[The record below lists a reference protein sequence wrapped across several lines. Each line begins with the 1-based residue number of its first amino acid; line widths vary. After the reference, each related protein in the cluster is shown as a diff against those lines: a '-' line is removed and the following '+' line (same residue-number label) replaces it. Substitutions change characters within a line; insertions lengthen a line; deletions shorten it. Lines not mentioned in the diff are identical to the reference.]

1 MFRWGP
7 VRAVS
12 DAAELARERTA
23 FRPYG
28 EKMAALTPLT
38 LPESKGYIGERYDDA
53 SGLQYLNA
61 RYYDP
66 RLGMFLQPDWWEVT
80 QAGVGT
86 NRYSYSFGD
95 PVNGKDPGGN
105 SSRNYDSDGDG
116 VNDSWEHIKVGS
128 ARDKQYKEWQA
139 AHSGGS
145 SPLSSLYRELGGGS
159 IGSFDDYSGQPAGGR
174 AGFGA
179 RAQVSQFSIAWP
191 RGLLGIPVQ
200 VPDATPLVD
209 SIVTTLTLSESNRV
223 WVTYTLR
230 DLSGGMVV
238 YVGRAS
244 GLGTPAEVM
253 MRRFA

>member
-1 MFRWGP
+1 MDGIRG
-7 VRAVS
+7 
-12 DAAELARERTA
+12 
-23 FRPYG
+23 
-28 EKMAALTPLT
+28 
-38 LPESKGYIGERYDDA
+38 
-53 SGLQYLNA
+53 
-61 RYYDP
+61 
-66 RLGMFLQPDWWEVT
+66 
-80 QAGVGT
+80 
-86 NRYSYSFGD
+86 
-95 PVNGKDPGGN
+95 GGN

-159 IGSFDDYSGQPAGGR
+159 IGSFDDYYGQPAGGR
-174 AGFGA
+174 AEFGA
-179 RAQVSQFSIAWP
+179 QAQASQFSIAWP

-244 GLGTPAEVM
+244 GFGTPAEVM
-253 MRRFA
+253 MRRFAYHHMRLLGFGDPVLDKWQVGPIGYSAIRGREQQLYDHYDPLVANRIRPVARGNPNGYGYWEASNYAFGKLARYTGY